1 MNSLVEV
8 FYIKIKVKGYLENTT
23 EKTKETFD
31 THAIKNKNKIT
42 YINDNTSYKIE
53 INDNKIIMIRDNE
66 DFSHKFTFDIDNI
79 TKSEYYI
86 KELNTSIDVSIK
98 TIELHQT
105 SKQIKI
111 VYEIIDNENK
121 YIYIL
126 DMEWI

>member
-126 DMEWI
+126 DME